1 MEIRPTLPPTTTA
14 TGAGKK
20 DISPIA
26 FVGIGCGGLI
36 MVGII
41 LLVGGWIWGTK
52 KAKELGLD
60 FEKNPE
66 RAVAEMVVNISPDL
80 EKISSDEKAGTM
92 TIRTKDGKETTLSY
106 KDISE
111 GKFNL
116 PGEIPLPAEVEE
128 QVPAEE

>member
-1 MEIRPTLPPTTTA
+1 
-14 TGAGKK
+14 
-20 DISPIA
+20 
-26 FVGIGCGGLI
+26 